1 MAMSNA
7 LLEDTLVRYLSTGVV
22 IARPT
27 AWTISLHTSDPGE
40 AGTANEV
47 TDSAYARQAI
57 SMAVTTGTENPLATN
72 ATVVTFP
79 AAVEGFTVTHVVL
92 WGDSTPLDIQQLRT
106 NRIIAVGEQATFA
119 VGEYNIGGF

>member
-40 AGTANEV
+40 DGTENEV

-57 SMAVTTGTENPLATN
+57 SMAVTVGPLASN
-72 ATVVTFP
+72 DTVVTFP
-79 AAVEGFTVTHVVL
+79 AAAEGFTVTHVIL

-106 NRIIAVGEQATFA
+106 NRIIAIDEQATFA

>member
-57 SMAVTTGTENPLATN
+57 SMAVTVGPLASN
-72 ATVVTFP
+72 DTVVTFP